1 VRIFCSFDP
10 VKVSGSQSRAYSIVK
25 SLTSNFFL
33 FIVLVS
39 STEFNQLLR
48 LPVLFE
54 HFSEHKA
61 SNSGISFV
69 DFLDMHYSGN
79 DLDDKDQERDKQ
91 LPFKSYGGSAI
102 LLLPTI
108 PVKIQSLEFNW
119 YTRSSRQHIFYII
132 PDLLRSYTESIWQ
145 PPKYC

>member
-1 VRIFCSFDP
+1 
-10 VKVSGSQSRAYSIVK
+10 VK